1 MSINSLPQIQQT
13 LRRILIHTPHLIGAL
28 ASSDASDRAR
38 VRMIVI
44 RHFDL
49 EHMTIRI
56 STDIRSSKVAQ
67 LAQKPT
73 SELCLWLSDQN
84 ISLRMLTTWSV
95 IQARRLQERNS
106 GRLQTFWESHSASS
120 KALFLSAPPGDHY
133 QPATVS
139 ETPTQVPIT
148 FAELVGHI
156 DEIDA
161 LEIHQGAQIR
171 WRHVR
176 QPPQTWTS
184 VQLNP

>member
-1 MSINSLPQIQQT
+1 
-13 LRRILIHTPHLIGAL
+13 
-28 ASSDASDRAR
+28 
-38 VRMIVI
+38 MIVI